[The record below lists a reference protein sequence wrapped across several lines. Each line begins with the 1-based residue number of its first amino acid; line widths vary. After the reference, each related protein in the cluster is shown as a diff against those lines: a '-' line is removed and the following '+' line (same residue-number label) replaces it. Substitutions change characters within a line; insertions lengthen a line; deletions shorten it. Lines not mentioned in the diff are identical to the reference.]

1 MPERGS
7 EGPAEPTGPDES
19 ITLHQDEL
27 DIGRRT
33 EVYGAVRVG
42 KSVET
47 RRLEQ
52 QIPREVEELED
63 IERMAPSENDSGE
76 VETLEDGSVS
86 VPIFEEELVVTKRL
100 VVRERIVVRKR
111 TTKDIERVVADLR
124 RERAS
129 IDVDEGVEA
138 EGVEAEDGTY
148 GT

>member
-1 MPERGS
+1 MPEQRP

-19 ITLHQDEL
+19 ITLHQEEL
-27 DIGRRT
+27 DIARRT
-33 EVYGAVRVG
+33 EQYGAVRVA

-47 RRLEQ
+47 RRVEEE
-52 QIPREVEELED
+52 IPREMEELED

-129 IDVDEGVEA
+129 VEVDEGVEA
-138 EGVEAEDGTY
+138 EGVEAEDST
-148 GT
+148 

>member
-1 MPERGS
+1 MPEQRP
-7 EGPAEPTGPDES
+7 EGPAEPPGADES
-19 ITLHQDEL
+19 VTLHQEEL

-33 EVYGAVRVG
+33 ESYGAVRVG

-47 RRLEQ
+47 RRVEQ
-52 QIPREVEELED
+52 EIPREVEELED

-129 IDVDEGVEA
+129 VEVDEGVEA
-138 EGVEAEDGTY
+138 EGVEAEDST
-148 GT
+148 

>member
-1 MPERGS
+1 MPEHGS

-19 ITLHQDEL
+19 ITLHQEEL
-27 DIGRRT
+27 DIARRT
-33 EVYGAVRVG
+33 ESYGAVRVG

-47 RRLEQ
+47 RRVEQ
-52 QIPREVEELED
+52 EIPREVEELED

-129 IDVDEGVEA
+129 VEVDEGVEA
-138 EGVEAEDGTY
+138 EGVEAEDST
-148 GT
+148 